1 MGHQVQEFRKRDG
14 LPNFYR
20 KTALADTLR
29 VAYLGGSITAQ
40 PGWRVLSLA
49 WMKKRFPRASFREV
63 NAAVGGTGSDFGV
76 FRLEDDVLKFHPDL
90 VMVEFA
96 VNDDGAAAQKVIRS
110 MEGIVRRIW
119 QENPLTDICFVYT
132 IKQDFLSTELEG
144 KLPASALAME
154 RVADYYHIP
163 SINFGSA
170 VCQLV
175 RTGQL
180 VFKGASRQQNGVPVF
195 SPDGVHPYPATGHLI
210 YEGVLEKCF
219 NSMNPPGR
227 PRAKKHVPGEPLAQD
242 YFSHTQ
248 MVGLSRLTLSPG
260 WQIAAAS
267 GIPELTGWGR
277 SNVIVGRAERSGE
290 TVAIHFKGQA
300 IGAYDLIGPGSGRVT
315 VQVDADK
322 ADTIRRFD
330 AYCTYWRPSYFLI
343 DHLKDTTHVVVFK
356 TLAEPFDKAGILA
369 GRSNVIR
376 DTAAFQPHNW
386 YLVKI
391 LVDGKLE

>member
-1 MGHQVQEFRKRDG
+1 MGF
-14 LPNFYR
+14 
-20 KTALADTLR
+20 TLH
-29 VAYLGGSITAQ
+29 Y
-40 PGWRVLSLA
+40 
-49 WMKKRFPRASFREV
+49 
-63 NAAVGGTGSDFGV
+63 
-76 FRLEDDVLKFHPDL
+76 
-90 VMVEFA
+90 
-96 VNDDGAAAQKVIRS
+96 
-110 MEGIVRRIW
+110 
-119 QENPLTDICFVYT
+119 
-132 IKQDFLSTELEG
+132 IKQGFLRTELDG
-144 KLPASALAME
+144 RLPASALAME
-154 RVADYYHIP
+154 RVADYYGIP

-175 RTGQL
+175 RAGQL
-180 VFKGASRQQNGVPVF
+180 VFKGASQQQNGIRVF
-195 SPDGVHPYPATGHLI
+195 SPDGVHPYPETGHVI

-219 NSMNPPGR
+219 NSMNSSRR
-227 PRAKKHVPGEPLAQD
+227 PRAKKHVLGEPLARD
-242 YFSHTQ
+242 YFSQTQ
-248 MVGLSRLTLSPG
+248 MVGLSGLTLSPG

-267 GIPELTGWGR
+267 GIPELAGWSR

-290 TVAIHFKGQA
+290 TVTVRFKGRA
-300 IGAYDLIGPGSGRVT
+300 VGAYDLIGPGSGRVT

-376 DTAAFQPHNW
+376 DTAAFQPNSW